1 VRNHDY
7 WVYILTN
14 KRSTTLYIGI
24 TNNIARRLSQHRA
37 CEVEGFTKHYRL
49 NRLVWVEHFRNVND
63 AIACEKK
70 LKGWRRS
77 RKIAIIEQ
85 TNPSWLDLS
94 ADWGTAAEVLR
105 SPLGDGRNDQRFFAS
120 LRMTLNACCLSC

>member
-1 VRNHDY
+1 MRSMRPGFQTSLTISACVRNHDY

-14 KRSTTLYIGI
+14 KHCTTLYIGI
-24 TNNIARRLSQHRA
+24 TNNIAGLYQHRQE
-37 CEVEGFTKHYRL
+37 EVDGLTKRYQL
-49 NRLVWVEHFRNVND
+49 SRLVWVEHFRNVND

-77 RKIAIIEQ
+77 RKIALIKQ

-94 ADWGTAAEVLR
+94 DDWEQQPKVYD
-105 SPLGDGRNDQRFFAS
+105 SPWQ
-120 LRMTLNACCLSC
+120 MKEMI

>member
-24 TNNIARRLSQHRA
+24 TNNIVGRLSQHRA

-49 NRLVWVEHFRNVND
+49 NRLVWVEHFHNVND
-63 AIACEKK
+63 AIASEKK
-70 LKGWRRS
+70 LKGW
-77 RKIAIIEQ
+77 
-85 TNPSWLDLS
+85 
-94 ADWGTAAEVLR
+94 
-105 SPLGDGRNDQRFFAS
+105 
-120 LRMTLNACCLSC
+120 